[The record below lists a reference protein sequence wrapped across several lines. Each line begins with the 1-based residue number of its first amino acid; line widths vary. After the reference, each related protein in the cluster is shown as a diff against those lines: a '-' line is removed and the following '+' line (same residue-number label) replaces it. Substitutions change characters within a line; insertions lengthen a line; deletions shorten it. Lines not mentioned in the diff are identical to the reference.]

1 MKKLL
6 ALLAVVLAVVSCQTE
21 PEGLDVN
28 VGGAVDTEITV
39 SLPEAATR
47 ATAGEDSALGAI
59 ANKVIESDDYTLRY
73 IFAVY
78 YNDETHPD
86 NRQVVCSDAT
96 TVSFPVRLVPGR
108 DYKFVVWADIVKE
121 SEKTDWHYNTT
132 NLEAITLNET
142 SWKAMDETRD
152 AYTAVEPVTN
162 YNGAKDIN
170 ITLKRPFA
178 KLRIV
183 TTDREELARLGITPS
198 YATVK
203 YTTAHRTT
211 FNALTGKSVETNVV
225 STTKEHSYAIDAYN
239 SNSENNMTLFTDYF
253 FAEKD
258 IVKFEMNVYE
268 DAAKTKLIKENIF
281 NTDIYVEEN
290 RLTTLIGNVLTDGNN
305 IKVVIDDTLPECQ
318 YNIESLE
325 DLKAALNTPNANIK
339 LTNDITTAEKLT
351 ISNSVTI
358 DGNGKTI
365 TYTGSE
371 WLFDVPMIETRANSV
386 NQNFTLKNVNIKF
399 ETSYCQRGI
408 NCNTGATIT
417 IENVNIIE
425 GTTYPTYA
433 INLQGKAND
442 AKVEIKDSNIKGC
455 IALNVWGQNVVAN
468 VTNSILSNY
477 DTADHEDY
485 ATVKLN
491 NNGTVSAEHSIIN
504 INGGKVIAKDQT
516 GAACVAI
523 INDSETGQINVSGT
537 TEVTGT
543 TANSVAAV
551 RYNGSDNFYG
561 CYTLAAAIERAT
573 NDSNATIVLVRD
585 IEISETQWIEG
596 NVTLDLNNKTISC
609 TADRFFR
616 IKNEGTEVIN
626 VTIKNGKLLNTAD
639 GGRCVETRSGD
650 INLTLEDVELEATNG
665 TWPQPLT
672 IGGSGENITVN
683 INESSIKSSYVGY
696 GITTFNPVV
705 LNVTN
710 TTIDAWAALNLRE
723 PLSSLGSNGSEIKVT
738 GSNFICKNITS
749 GESNSFAA
757 IKVADDGIDL
767 NIDSTN
773 TITVEASG
781 DQPQG
786 VIDFGSINNPIIEDC
801 NVTIAAEINA
811 NGNPLIL
818 PKDSIGDNNV
828 IKFAAKYAE
837 TLKSE
842 NWNIS
847 EAVDGFVTIIRIATA
862 DDLEKA
868 LENAKAGD
876 TITIAGDITLTE
888 NVTIPA
894 GVTFNGN
901 GKQIN
906 GTLVAGGDIAF
917 AGHTKV
923 TAFSAGFSGY
933 EITIGEGACL
943 EITGGGRSTMG
954 YNNTFNITGTITD
967 AESADKANIQPSL
980 IMPAG
985 ISITGG
991 NGLELNIK
999 DAYVQLGSTSSKP
1012 GVANGTFTINIENSI
1027 AEFTDQ
1033 LTFSGPTNGMNPTF
1047 NLNVKNSV
1055 LTTAAKLNITAPNT
1069 NMVVDNSTIDV
1080 KTNFRNSG
1088 NVELKNGS
1096 VLTGNTI
1103 QFSENSGH
1111 DGTTTVDASKFT
1123 IKASS
1128 TGHALD
1134 GRGIG
1139 SITLKNGAEVSVDYY
1154 KALTINC
1161 DASSTFTGTE
1171 VF

>member
-1 MKKLL
+1 MKARFL
-6 ALLAVVLAVVSCQTE
+6 ALLALVLGVVSCQTE

-47 ATAGEDSALGAI
+47 TTAGEDSALGAI

-78 YNDETHPD
+78 YDGETHSD

-96 TVSFPVRLVPGR
+96 SVSFPVRLVPGR

-121 SEKTDWHYNTT
+121 AEKSDWHYNTT
-132 NLEAITLNET
+132 NLEEITLNET

-152 AYTAVEPVTN
+152 AYTAVEPINN
-162 YNGAKDIN
+162 YNGSMNIN

-198 YATVK
+198 YAKVR
-203 YTTAHRTT
+203 YTTPHRTT
-211 FNALTGKSVETNVV
+211 FNALTGKAVETDVA
-225 STTKEHSYAIDAYN
+225 STTKEHIYAIDAYN

-268 DAAKTKLIKENIF
+268 DEQMLKLIGEENIF

-290 RLTTLIGNVLTDGNN
+290 RLTTLIGNILTDCND
-305 IKVVIDDTLPECQ
+305 IKVVIDDTLPDSQ
-318 YNIESLE
+318 YNIESFE

-339 LTNDITTAEKLT
+339 LTKDITVTEKLT
-351 ISNSVTI
+351 INNNVTI

-365 TYTGSE
+365 TYTGSN

-408 NCNTGATIT
+408 NYNTGGTLT
-417 IENVNIIE
+417 IEKVNIIE

-433 INLQGKAND
+433 INLAGTSND
-442 AKVEIKDSNIKGC
+442 AKVEIKDSNIKGH
-455 IALNVWGQNVVAN
+455 IALNVWGRNIVAN
-468 VTNSILSNY
+468 ATNSTFSNY
-477 DTADHEDY
+477 DTTDVEDY
-485 ATVKLN
+485 VTIMLN
-491 NNGTVSAEHSIIN
+491 NNGTNSAEHSIIN
-504 INGGKVIAKDQT
+504 INGGKVIAKDQN
-516 GAACVAI
+516 GDACVAI
-523 INDSETGQINVSGT
+523 SNNTETGEINVSDT

-543 TANSVAAV
+543 IRNTVASV
-551 RYNGSDNFYG
+551 RYNGSNNSYG

-573 NDSNATIVLVRD
+573 DDSNATIVLVRD

-596 NVTLDLNNKTISC
+596 NVTLDLNDKTISC

-639 GGRCVETRSGD
+639 GGRCVETRSGN
-650 INLTLEDVELEATNG
+650 IALTLEDVELEATNG

-683 INESSIKSSYVGY
+683 INESSIKANYVGY
-696 GITTFNPVV
+696 GITTFNPVA

-723 PLSSLGSNGSEIKVT
+723 PLSSLGSNGSVINVT
-738 GSNFICKNITS
+738 GSNFICKNITN
-749 GESNSFAA
+749 GESNSFGA

-773 TITVEASG
+773 TITVEALG

-786 VIDFGSINNPIIEDC
+786 VIDFGSINNPTIDDC

-818 PKDSIGDNNV
+818 PKNSIGDNNV

-842 NWNIS
+842 NWIIS
-847 EAVDGFVTIIRIATA
+847 DAVDGFVTIICRATSVA
-862 DDLEKA
+862 TSDALTDALANGESVVMTDDIETEAATTAPYGNKYAYKLDGGILDGNGHELYVECYGDDYGIMTSGGTIKNLTIQEGCRA
-868 LENAKAGD
+868 VMIMSPTQDVILDNVKIGGDGVLYPINTGEAGS
-876 TITIAGDITLTE
+876 AGVNLVVTNSTLAGWTSYGNIESASFTNVKFEQGTYYNGVTGRVLKPYVNTTLTDCSFIE
-888 NVTIPA
+888 HMNLDLSSLTN
-894 GVTFNGN
+894 GHKVTFKNCTVNG
-901 GKQIN
+901 QVI
-906 GTLVAGGDIAF
+906 
-917 AGHTKV
+917 
-923 TAFSAGFSGY
+923 TA
-933 EITIGEGACL
+933 
-943 EITGGGRSTMG
+943 STF
-954 YNNTFNITGTITD
+954 TVPSTD
-967 AESADKANIQPSL
+967 AEYD
-980 IMPAG
+980 
-985 ISITGG
+985 T
-991 NGLELNIK
+991 EL
-999 DAYVQLGSTSSKP
+999 
-1012 GVANGTFTINIENSI
+1012 FTIDLPSW
-1027 AEFTDQ
+1027 
-1033 LTFSGPTNGMNPTF
+1033 
-1047 NLNVKNSV
+1047 
-1055 LTTAAKLNITAPNT
+1055 
-1069 NMVVDNSTIDV
+1069 
-1080 KTNFRNSG
+1080 
-1088 NVELKNGS
+1088 
-1096 VLTGNTI
+1096 
-1103 QFSENSGH
+1103 
-1111 DGTTTVDASKFT
+1111 
-1123 IKASS
+1123 ASS
-1128 TGHALD
+1128 VND
-1134 GRGIG
+1134 CVIF
-1139 SITLKNGAEVSVDYY
+1139 E
-1154 KALTINC
+1154 
-1161 DASSTFTGTE
+1161 
-1171 VF
+1171 